1 MDRSVY
7 IVIRRTGEDGSPAVS
22 DPLLSNEAAAK
33 HARRVSTL
41 GVLFKNI
48 RLFIYLAVSGLSW
61 DTRDLSLQSVDSL
74 VSARG
79 LSCSGVWDVSP
90 PPGTEPKSPA
100 SQDGFLTSGRSE
112 KSRVSTLDLM
122 AVVFQVYVEFLS
134 SEVKCTSLI

>member
-48 RLFIYLAVSGLSW
+48 RLFIYLAVSGLSGTLGTCHCRAW
-61 DTRDLSLQSVDSL
+61 TLLFQRVGQAALACGML
-74 VSARG
+74 VPHQG
-79 LSCSGVWDVSP
+79 LNPSP
-90 PPGTEPKSPA
+90 PHRKTDS
-100 SQDGFLTSGRSE
+100 
-112 KSRVSTLDLM
+112 
-122 AVVFQVYVEFLS
+122 
-134 SEVKCTSLI
+134 